1 MPVRARRRPGS
12 PTTFGIP
19 AISTGDIFRANIKN
33 ETPLGLQVKEVLAS
47 GGYVTDEITNAI
59 VRDRLFEDD
68 AEQGFLLDGF
78 PRTAAQ
84 VETLDAILAEHGHQL
99 EAVLELTVDDE
110 AVVQR
115 LLKRAE
121 IEGREDDTEEVIRER
136 QAIYR
141 RETAPLTEVYS
152 ARGLLRAGRR
162 HGFGRR
168 GLHPHLRGPRRGC
181 SLLMFGRSRIDTKT
195 PDQILRMRKA
205 GLVVGQTL
213 QLMAQTVRP
222 GMTTK
227 QLDELAEE
235 HIRGCGATPSF
246 LGYHGFTGSLC
257 TSVNDEVVHG
267 IPGRAGAGRG

>member
-1 MPVRARRRPGS
+1 MRLIILGPPGAGKGTQAS
-12 PTTFGIP
+12 KIATTFGIP

-47 GGYVTDEITNAI
+47 GGYVTDEITNAV

-84 VETLDAILAEHGHQL
+84 VETLDAILAEHGHAL

-141 RETAPLTEVYS
+141 RETAPLTDVYS
-152 ARGLLRAGRR
+152 ARGLLVQVDGM
-162 HGFGRR
+162 GSVDEVFGRISAALE
-168 GLHPHLRGPRRGC
+168 GV
-181 SLLMFGRSRIDTKT
+181 
-195 PDQILRMRKA
+195 A
-205 GLVVGQTL
+205 G
-213 QLMAQTVRP
+213 
-222 GMTTK
+222 
-227 QLDELAEE
+227 
-235 HIRGCGATPSF
+235 S
-246 LGYHGFTGSLC
+246 
-257 TSVNDEVVHG
+257 
-267 IPGRAGAGRG
+267 

>member
-1 MPVRARRRPGS
+1 MRLIILGPPGAGKG
-12 PTTFGIP
+12 TQAAKIADTFGIP

-47 GGYVTDEITNAI
+47 GGYVTDDITNAI

-84 VETLDAILAEHGHQL
+84 VETLDAILAEHGHAL
-99 EAVLELTVDDE
+99 DAVLELTVDQE

-152 ARGLLRAGRR
+152 ARGLLVQVDGMGSVDDVFTRVSGALEGVA
-162 HGFGRR
+162 
-168 GLHPHLRGPRRGC
+168 
-181 SLLMFGRSRIDTKT
+181 RS
-195 PDQILRMRKA
+195 
-205 GLVVGQTL
+205 
-213 QLMAQTVRP
+213 
-222 GMTTK
+222 
-227 QLDELAEE
+227 
-235 HIRGCGATPSF
+235 
-246 LGYHGFTGSLC
+246 
-257 TSVNDEVVHG
+257 
-267 IPGRAGAGRG
+267 